1 MTQIATVEKL
11 IDQEYAEISVARE
24 SACGHECSDCAGCGL
39 MGGAQEVRAV
49 TRNRINARPGDR
61 VVVESSTKKVM
72 GVVMLVYVVPFVCF
86 FAAYGII
93 NTLGFGEALCAAG
106 GIVCFL
112 LGLLPALF
120 YDRHVKKKGTLQYDI
135 VRLL

>member
-1 MTQIATVEKL
+1 
-11 IDQEYAEISVARE
+11 
-24 SACGHECSDCAGCGL
+24 

-49 TRNRINARPGDR
+49 TRNRVNARPGDR
-61 VVVESSTKKVM
+61 VVVESSTKRVM
-72 GVVMLVYVVPFVCF
+72 GVVALVYVVPFVCF
-86 FAAYGII
+86 FAAYGIL
-93 NTLGFGEALCAAG
+93 NTLGFGEALCAGG

-112 LGLLPALF
+112 LGLLPALG